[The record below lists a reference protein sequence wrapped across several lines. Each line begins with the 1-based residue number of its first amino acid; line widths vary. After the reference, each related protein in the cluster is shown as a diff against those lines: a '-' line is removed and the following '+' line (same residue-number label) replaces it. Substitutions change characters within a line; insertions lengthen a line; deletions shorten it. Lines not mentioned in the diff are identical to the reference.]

1 MVVSA
6 EKARAKAEARRARIL
21 AKSAER
27 LDVVSG
33 LAPDSKA
40 EKSDV
45 AAVVDNGDN
54 EPWWCVVGGI
64 GSPARETGAISVM
77 ADETPHQARV
87 APQRPK
93 SRCLGSDHITA
104 AGRSLTEPYQ
114 GPLIPT
120 TPIRWVQ

>member
-33 LAPDSKA
+33 LVSPDGSKA

-45 AAVVDNGDN
+45 AADNGDN
-54 EPWWCVVGGI
+54 GHVVADVNGVNDGVGDGVDGVGADKANDNENNNVEAAAENDNI
-64 GSPARETGAISVM
+64 PSSNKGARRM
-77 ADETPHQARV
+77 AAMLRE
-87 APQRPK
+87 
-93 SRCLGSDHITA
+93 
-104 AGRSLTEPYQ
+104 RSIL
-114 GPLIPT
+114 
-120 TPIRWVQ
+120 R